1 MCLNFNCS
9 LIVYPIVKILLR
21 RLNNIGVSFNNNKTA
36 NPTIFAK
43 FFASPVTRLIPLSK
57 NVDFHKLIAK
67 VMGAFAAGHTIF
79 HFFNYRSASEATLTI
94 FKKWGWGGTA
104 FFTGAL
110 ICFSMFFIFTAA
122 SDTVRRAHYEIF
134 FSAHHWF
141 VVYFA
146 CLLMHG
152 PVYWKWA
159 FVPLSLYLIERV
171 MQERRGDRP
180 YYVNKVEWID
190 PVMAIQF
197 RPVYKQDFVFKEG
210 QYLYLNCPYI
220 NKNEWHP
227 FTISSASSDLA
238 TGPRI
243 ALETGEEV
251 REVRGRD

>member
-1 MCLNFNCS
+1 
-9 LIVYPIVKILLR
+9 
-21 RLNNIGVSFNNNKTA
+21 
-36 NPTIFAK
+36 
-43 FFASPVTRLIPLSK
+43 
-57 NVDFHKLIAK
+57 
-67 VMGAFAAGHTIF
+67 
-79 HFFNYRSASEATLTI
+79 
-94 FKKWGWGGTA
+94 
-104 FFTGAL
+104 
-110 ICFSMFFIFTAA
+110 MFFIFTAA

-152 PVYWKWA
+152 PIYWKWA
-159 FVPLSLYLIERV
+159 FVPLSLYFIERV

-251 REVRGRD
+251 REVSDDE